1 MFDKIHIW
9 SKSTYKI
16 LEVLSADPSVR
27 LHVREIARRS
37 DTSPSTASNILRDLE
52 QENMLT
58 KEVVG
63 RQTFYSVNM
72 NNPVIKQFKVFD
84 NVLNLYDLVT
94 KIKDVSDKIVLFGS
108 AAEGTNTK
116 KSDIDLFIKT
126 SSLDDVK
133 EGIREFEIISPIITS
148 PKDFTIFKKENEA
161 LYENIKRG
169 IVLWSRED
177 ETGESCRAR

>member
-1 MFDKIHIW
+1 MFDKINMW

-16 LEVLSADPSVR
+16 LEVLSADPSGR

-37 DTSPSTASNILRDLE
+37 DVSPSTASNILRELE
-52 QENMLT
+52 EENMLA
-58 KEVVG
+58 KEIVG

-72 NNPVIKQFKVFD
+72 NNSVIKQFKVFN
-84 NVLNLYDLVT
+84 NVLNLYEIIN

-108 AAEGTNTK
+108 ASEGTNTK

-126 SSLDDVK
+126 SSPDDVK
-133 EGIREFEIISPIITS
+133 ERIGGSEMISPIIVK
-148 PKDFTIFKKENEA
+148 PEDFTIFKKENEA

-177 ETGESCRAR
+177 EI

>member
-1 MFDKIHIW
+1 MFDRLNIW

-16 LEVLSADPSVR
+16 LEVLSADPNER

-37 DTSPSTASNILRDLE
+37 DTSPSTASNILRELE
-52 QENMLT
+52 KENMLT

-63 RQTFYSVNM
+63 RQTFYTVNM

-84 NVLNLYDLVT
+84 NVLNLYDIVNKL
-94 KIKDVSDKIVLFGS
+94 KDVSDKIVLFGS
-108 AAEGTNTK
+108 ASQGTNTK

-126 SSLDDVK
+126 SNPDDVK
-133 EGIREFEIISPIITS
+133 ERIRGSEMISPIIVRS
-148 PKDFTIFKKENEA
+148 GDFQVFKKENEA
-161 LYENIKRG
+161 LYENIKKG

-177 ETGESCRAR
+177 EL

>member
-1 MFDKIHIW
+1 MFDKLNIW
-9 SKSTYKI
+9 SKSTYKV
-16 LEVLSADPSVR
+16 LEVLSADPNVR

-37 DTSPSTASNILRDLE
+37 DISPSSASNILRVLE
-52 QENMLT
+52 KENMLG

-72 NNPVIKQFKVFD
+72 NDPVIKQFKVFD
-84 NVLNLYDLVT
+84 NVLNLYDMIN

-108 AAEGTNTK
+108 ASEGTNTK

-126 SSLDDVK
+126 SNPDDVK
-133 EGIREFEIISPIITS
+133 ESIRGSEMISPIIVRS
-148 PKDFTIFKKENEA
+148 GDFAVFKKENEA

-177 ETGESCRAR
+177 DL

>member
-1 MFDKIHIW
+1 MFDKLNIW
-9 SKSTYKI
+9 SRSTYKI
-16 LEVLSADPSVR
+16 LRVLSADPSVR

-37 DTSPSTASNILRDLE
+37 DISPSTASNILRELE
-52 QENMLT
+52 KENMLT

-72 NNPVIKQFKVFD
+72 KNPVIKQFKVFD
-84 NVLNLYDLVT
+84 NVLNLYDMVN

-108 AAEGTNTK
+108 ASEGTNTK
-116 KSDIDLFIKT
+116 KSDIDIFIKT
-126 SSLDDVK
+126 NNPDDVK
-133 EGIREFEIISPIITS
+133 ESIRGNEMISPIIVRS
-148 PKDFTIFKKENEA
+148 GDFMVFKKENGV

-177 ETGESCRAR
+177 DL